1 MDTPTLI
8 EELKKLK
15 TDAERVAFI
24 ENELQSNPKFKEPF
38 YGNLYAANPKC
49 LLYLL
54 RAENKV
60 TPETKFL
67 YYSQIME
74 QPATPETF
82 DWLAGE
88 VSKMRGL

>member
-15 TDAERVAFI
+15 TDAERIAFI
-24 ENELQSNPKFKEPF
+24 ETELQSNPKFKEPF
-38 YGNLYAANPKC
+38 YGNLYAANPTC

-54 RAENKV
+54 RVEEKI
-60 TPETKFL
+60 TPEAKAL
-67 YYSQIME
+67 YYSQTRE
-74 QPATPETF
+74 QPAPPETF

-88 VSKMRGL
+88 VNKMRGL